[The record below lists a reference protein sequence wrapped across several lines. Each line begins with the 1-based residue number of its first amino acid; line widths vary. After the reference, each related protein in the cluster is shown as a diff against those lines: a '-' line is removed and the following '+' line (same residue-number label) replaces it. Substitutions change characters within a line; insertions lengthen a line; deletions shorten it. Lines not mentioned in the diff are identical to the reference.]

1 MSGNC
6 CTKTLLLGLLG
17 FLLTGVAG
25 CGSRDDEV
33 ARQLAK
39 TKTSKPIMTDR
50 QKFNLAKQAIDKQRY
65 EEALTSLRGLLI
77 AHPDDPEII
86 MTIARCEAGM
96 GRLDDAVATLDAMS
110 KKDSR
115 PRLEAIGQAV
125 DWLIEAKR
133 YDDAEKRLADVI
145 SNGGDF
151 AAARRRLAQLL
162 INQGRRI
169 EAAPHLRKLA
179 ENGDISEAE
188 LYVMN
193 CWSNPYVYELDPTIS
208 GTKGIPP
215 TGLAEARLLRFD
227 GKLREAEVFATEL
240 AAQQPTSTPIAAFR
254 GRLHVDMGDDEG
266 IARWMRD
273 LPAGIEQEPDYWYT
287 LGVFYQLKDN
297 SDVAV
302 RCFLEA
308 VSRDDTDRF
317 FYLALARSLAI
328 VGKPESSAA
337 AIEQHN
343 RLDRSYFIVSEVSR
357 SAQQLA
363 ELIGVLQ
370 DLGRASEAR
379 GWQKILAEK
388 SMDRVLKDEVEA
400 SLADQSGQRD
410 DPLCGL
416 KLEDWPLPIRDPA
429 VTPAM
434 TEETSAVYP
443 VGTGTIE
450 LRDVASDLGIDFRY
464 LPNRDDD
471 PNQLRMHETVGG
483 GIAATDYDLDGWPD
497 LYFIQS
503 GGDPRKPKDSMPNRL
518 YRNLAGKRFTD
529 TTDDSQTGDRG
540 YGQGIGV
547 TDINQDGFPDFIVG
561 NIGPNVVYLNHGDG
575 TFGELPVPADTF
587 ESLSWTTSIACGDLD
602 GDHLPDV
609 LEVHYIDDV
618 AALDGLCSGKLR
630 VPQCNPQNYRP
641 GKNRILWNAGDGRMS
656 IRDTDDPASPAYGFA
671 ALIANIDNR
680 EGNDWFIAN
689 DTDDNQY
696 WVSERETSSSSQA
709 RYRHVEQASLRGCA
723 VGSLGLPQ
731 SCMGLAQGDFNHD
744 GRMDLHITNYTD
756 ESSDLFLQQSSG
768 LFSNQFARYGLD
780 LTTKAMMGWGTQAAD
795 FDNDGWLDLAI
806 LNGHLYNES
815 SNGSPY
821 RMPPQCFRGAP
832 NQFIPVE
839 PTGDNVYWTTPA
851 LGRTLATTDWNRDG
865 RIDMVAG
872 HLDAKTA
879 MLENQSDSGNW
890 MEFELCGTESERDAI
905 GAVVTVRR
913 GAQRWTRWVVGGG
926 GYLTHNLRRVHVGI
940 GESDT
945 VDSVEIQWPSGRLT
959 RVDGPPINHA
969 YLAIEDQDE
978 MFSR

>member
-6 CTKTLLLGLLG
+6 FTKTLLLGLFG
-17 FLLTGVAG
+17 FMLASVAG
-25 CGSRDDEV
+25 CANRDDEV

-65 EEALTSLRGLLI
+65 EEALTPLRGLLI
-77 AHPDDPEII
+77 AHPDDPEVI
-86 MTIARCEAGM
+86 MTIARCEAAM
-96 GRLDDAVATLDAMS
+96 GRLDDAVATLDAMT
-110 KKDSR
+110 KTDAR
-115 PRLEAIGQAV
+115 PQLEAIGQAV
-125 DWLIEAKR
+125 SWLIDAKR
-133 YDDAEKRLADVI
+133 YDDAEKRLLDVI
-145 SNGGDF
+145 NNGGDF
-151 AAARRRLAQLL
+151 AVARRRLAQILN
-162 INQGRRI
+162 NQGRRI
-169 EAAPHLRKLA
+169 EAAPHMQKLA

-188 LYVMN
+188 LYGMN
-193 CWSNPYVYELDPTIS
+193 CWSDLFVHELDLEVMGS
-208 GTKGIPP
+208 KGIPL
-215 TGLAEARLLRFD
+215 TGLGEARLLRFE
-227 GKLREAEVFATEL
+227 GKLREAEAFAMDL
-240 AAQQPTSTPIAAFR
+240 ATRQPESTSVAAFR
-254 GRLHVDMGDDEG
+254 GRLYADMGDYEG
-266 IARWMRD
+266 IARWMRG

-287 LGVFYQLKDN
+287 QGVFYQSQDN

-308 VSRDDTDRF
+308 VSRDETDRF
-317 FYLALARSLAI
+317 AYLALARSLDI
-328 VGKPESSAA
+328 IGKPEASAA
-337 AIEQHN
+337 VMEHYN
-343 RLDRSYFIVSEVSR
+343 RLHRSYLIVSELKR
-357 SAQQLA
+357 TDQQLA
-363 ELIGVLQ
+363 ELIIVLRG
-370 DLGRASEAR
+370 LGRDDEAR
-379 GWQKILAEK
+379 GWRKILTEK
-388 SMDRVLKDEVEA
+388 SMDRVLKDEAEA
-400 SLADQSGQRD
+400 SLEGQSGQQY

-416 KLEDWPLPIRDPA
+416 KLEDWPLPIRDSA
-429 VTPAM
+429 GTS
-434 TEETSAVYP
+434 EISETSANYP
-443 VGTGTIE
+443 VGKGMME
-450 LRDVASDLGIDFRY
+450 LRDVAGDLGIDFRY

-483 GIAATDYDLDGWPD
+483 GIAATDFDLDGWPD

-518 YRNLAGKRFTD
+518 YRNLDGKRFVD

-609 LEVHYIDDV
+609 LEIHYIDDD
-618 AALDGLCSGKLR
+618 AALDGLCSGR
-630 VPQCNPQNYRP
+630 TRSPQCNPQNYRP
-641 GKNRILWNAGDGRMS
+641 GKNRILWNAGNGRMN
-656 IRDTDDPASPAYGFA
+656 IRDTDNPAIPAYGFA
-671 ALIANIDNR
+671 ALIGNIDNR

-696 WVSERETSSSSQA
+696 WVSERETSPSPQA
-709 RYRHVEQASLRGCA
+709 RYRHVEQATLRGCA

-768 LFSNQFARYGLD
+768 LFSNQFSRYGLD
-780 LTTKAMMGWGTQAAD
+780 LTTKATMGWGTQSAD

-806 LNGHLYNES
+806 LNGNLYHDAND
-815 SNGSPY
+815 GSPY

-832 NQFIPVE
+832 NQFVPVE

-890 MEFELCGTESERDAI
+890 IALELCGTESERDAI
-905 GAVVTVRR
+905 GAVVTVQR
-913 GAQRWTRWVVGGG
+913 GSLQWTRWVVGGG
-926 GYLTHNLRRVHVGI
+926 GYLTHNLSMVHVGI
-940 GESDT
+940 GELDT

-969 YLAIEDQDE
+969 YLAIEDQEE